1 MNRIV
6 KSSLLSLLLAL
17 CVLALAACQSAPA
30 VTSIEVTTQ
39 PAKTEYKL
47 GEELT
52 LEGGQLTV
60 SYSDKTPRRLR
71 SRMRAS
77 PSARPICRRLAERV

>member
-39 PAKTEYKL
+39 PAKTEYRA
-47 GEELT
+47 EL
-52 LEGGQLTV
+52 LQ
-60 SYSDKTPRRLR
+60 
-71 SRMRAS
+71 
-77 PSARPICRRLAERV
+77 